1 MSDRINIFPSRGAQT
16 LMKGNQKYN
25 SILLRFHFFQGR
37 LKGAQTGHRLL
48 KKKADALQLKFRS
61 ILKKIIETKQLMG
74 EVMKEASFSLAEAK
88 FASGGDLNQAVLQ
101 NVNKAQIKVKT
112 KNDNVAGVNLPFFE
126 SYQVSSLFKGSCEKS
141 I

>member
-25 SILLRFHFFQGR
+25 SNIIKIFFQGR

-126 SYQVSSLFKGSCEKS
+126 SYQVSSLFKGSCEK
-141 I
+141 II